1 MPVPACSLRPMRW
14 KAVTILES
22 RTSFSPGSNRSSAD
36 AKASPG
42 FQSSVRLSKILD
54 QLREDSTA
62 ESFCRVLTTLLDR
75 LSGEPW
81 GRMPAMKER
90 FGISW

>member
-1 MPVPACSLRPMRW
+1 MTVPACSLRPMRR

-54 QLREDSTA
+54 QLREESTA
-62 ESFCRVLTTLLDR
+62 ESFRRVLTTLLDR

-81 GRMPAMKER
+81 GRTPAMKER